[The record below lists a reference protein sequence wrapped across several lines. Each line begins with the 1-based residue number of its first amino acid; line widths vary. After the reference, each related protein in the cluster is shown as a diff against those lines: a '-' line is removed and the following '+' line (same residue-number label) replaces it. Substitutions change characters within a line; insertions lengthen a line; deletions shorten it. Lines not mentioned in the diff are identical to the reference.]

1 MNFCDKTVM
10 ITGTNRG
17 LGKTLVET
25 FAEKGAAIIAHARKD
40 TPEFREMI
48 SEISKKHN
56 VPITPVF
63 FDMTDTNAMK
73 AVVKDLFSKKTPVD
87 VLVNS
92 AGVAHAG
99 MFANT
104 PVSKIKEIFDVNF
117 FAQLELTQL
126 ILKIMTRKK
135 SGCIINIASV
145 TGLIMS
151 EGQTAYACSKAAL
164 MTWTKNL
171 AAECG
176 RFGIRVN
183 AVAPG
188 LLDTEMKNE
197 LNTDE
202 LEFWQKH
209 TVLRRIGTAN
219 DVASAVAFLA
229 SDDASFI
236 NGQIIRIDG
245 GLL

>member
-56 VPITPVF
+56 VPVTPVF

-73 AVVKDLFSKKTPVD
+73 AVVKDLFLKKTPVD

-92 AGVAHAG
+92 AGIAHVG
-99 MFANT
+99 MFATT

-135 SGCIINIASV
+135 SGCIINVASV

-188 LLDTEMKNE
+188 LLDTEMKSE
-197 LNTDE
+197 LNADE

-229 SDDASFI
+229 SNDASFI